1 MRIGKGHQIHAE
13 CCCPLLVSFI
23 FSSQNGM
30 DAKAAFLVLI
40 ELVLISAVR
49 FKDVDRQAN
58 LRKYGVQ
65 MLVIRLLP

>member
-1 MRIGKGHQIHAE
+1 M
-13 CCCPLLVSFI
+13 VSY
-23 FSSQNGM
+23 
-30 DAKAAFLVLI
+30 AKLLVLI

-65 MLVIRLLP
+65 MLVIRLLL